1 MGYIK
6 ARMIRHMAVITV
18 SVICLTACGAV
29 GSNYS
34 DGENA
39 VEKGSP
45 VSEKV
50 SEGNRMK
57 GNDAHNVEE
66 KESRKPDGLEEPRVM
81 AGGADNASS
90 NAYERIPVYGP
101 EEKEAVR
108 DYLAGLPDGFLSFQK
123 AKKLG
128 IIREGHV
135 NADLKQ
141 EQKEFFGGQ
150 WLSFYSNAK
159 QSKDILE
166 GNMEKDIGTKYE
178 DAVVIVCYTTEGDP
192 IYKYISYSYRSG
204 EFYLYED
211 ASRDRFGSAGSREEG
226 FYGSYN
232 GIQWRI
238 LDGKGEEFT
247 DFYLVKNGNLS
258 KEKLEKMLDSDEG
271 YDIRQV
277 FPLYSMDYIA
287 DIIDGIAICR

>member
-6 ARMIRHMAVITV
+6 ARMIRHMAVIAV
-18 SVICLTACGAV
+18 SVLCLTACGAA

-39 VEKGSP
+39 LEKGNP

-57 GNDAHNVEE
+57 GNDAHNMEE
-66 KESRKPDGLEEPRVM
+66 KESQKPDGAEEPHVM

-141 EQKEFFGGQ
+141 EQKELFGGQ
-150 WLSFYSNAK
+150 WLSFYSNTK

-178 DAVVIVCYTTEGDP
+178 YAVVIVCYTTEGDP

-211 ASRDRFGSAGSREEG
+211 ASRDRFGCSASKEEG
-226 FYGSYN
+226 FNGSYH
-232 GIQWRI
+232 GIQWHI
-238 LDGKGEEFT
+238 PDGKGEEST
-247 DFYLVKNGNLS
+247 DFYLVKNS
-258 KEKLEKMLDSDEG
+258 KISKKKLEKMLDSDEG
-271 YDIRQV
+271 YDTRQV

-287 DIIDGIAICR
+287 DTIDGTTICR